1 MADNY
6 QHKLKA
12 LKKTIRKQEES
23 QKLQAQKKVVEKEL
37 SFRELMVNVKRIES
51 DTVILTPVRKK
62 IRVKTFVEE
71 KEYSYFYVGES
82 YEAAPTIH
90 SKNGRGNRDI
100 QKLQQNTYP
109 IVSNLDLHGVKL
121 ENVEELLTEF
131 CYYVQSKGVCGR
143 IIHGSGLG
151 SKDSIPVLKNKVRSW
166 LYEYPEILA
175 YIEER
180 NNDGAVLI
188 LLKRKNHIL

>member
-1 MADNY
+1 MAENY
-6 QHKLKA
+6 QHKLKT
-12 LKKTIRKQEES
+12 LKKTLRKQAEVN
-23 QKLQAQKKVVEKEL
+23 KLQAQKKVVEKEL
-37 SFRELMVNVKRIES
+37 SFQELMVNVKRIES

-62 IRVKTFVEE
+62 IRVKPVIEE
-71 KEYSYFYVGES
+71 KEYDYFYVGES
-82 YEAAPTIH
+82 YEEAPSIH

-100 QKLQQNTYP
+100 QKLQNNAYP

-151 SKDSIPVLKNKVRSW
+151 SKNSTPILKNKVRLW
-166 LYEYPEILA
+166 LSEYPEVLA
-175 YIEER
+175 YVEEK

-188 LLKRKNHIL
+188 LLKRKHMT

>member
-1 MADNY
+1 MTDNY

-12 LKKTIRKQEES
+12 LKKTLRKQAEVN
-23 QKLQAQKKVVEKEL
+23 KIQATKKTVEKEL
-37 SFRELMVNVKRIES
+37 SFQELMVNVKRIES
-51 DTVILTPVRKK
+51 DTVVLTPVRKK
-62 IRVKTFVEE
+62 IRVQPIVEE
-71 KEYSYFYVGES
+71 KEYEYFYVGES
-82 YEAAPTIH
+82 YEEAPKIH

-100 QKLQQNTYP
+100 QKLQNSAYQ

-121 ENVEELLTEF
+121 EHVEELLTEF

-151 SKDSIPVLKNKVRSW
+151 SKNSTPVLKNKVRSW
-166 LYEYPEILA
+166 LREYPEVLA

-188 LLKRKNHIL
+188 LLKRRHSFV

>member
-6 QHKLKA
+6 QLKLKA
-12 LKKTIRKQEES
+12 LKKTLRKQAEVK
-23 QKLQAQKKVVEKEL
+23 KLQSPKKVVEREL
-37 SFRELMVNVKRIES
+37 SFQELMSNVKRIES
-51 DTVILTPVRKK
+51 DRVVLTPVRKK
-62 IRVKTFVEE
+62 IHVKPVIEE
-71 KEYSYFYVGES
+71 KEYEYFYVGES
-82 YEAAPTIH
+82 YEEAPKLH

-100 QKLQQNTYP
+100 QKLQNNTYP

-151 SKDSIPVLKNKVRSW
+151 SKNSMPVLKNKVRSW
-166 LYEYPEILA
+166 LYEYPEVLA
-175 YIEER
+175 YIEEK

-188 LLKRKNHIL
+188 LLKRKHPLA